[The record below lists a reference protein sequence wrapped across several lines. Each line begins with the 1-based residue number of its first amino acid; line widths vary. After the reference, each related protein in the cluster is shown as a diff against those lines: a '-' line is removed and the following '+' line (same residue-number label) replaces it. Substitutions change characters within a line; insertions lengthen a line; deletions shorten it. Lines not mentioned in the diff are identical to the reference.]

1 MKVGTDGVMLGAWTP
16 LPPVCR
22 SIWDVGSGSGLIALM
37 LAQRHGIADIQA
49 IEIDSD
55 AFGEMSQNL
64 AASPWAERLHPVE
77 GDICTM
83 AGHLPPPDLIVSN
96 PPFFANALAAPDAA
110 RNAAR
115 HEATLSF
122 DSLIDIA
129 SRCLTPE
136 GTLAMVSPADR
147 REDIEWSAAV
157 RRMNIARRTD
167 IATVEGRQPS
177 RTLWL
182 LTRRDLPTI
191 IDLQAIRTAD
201 GLYTPWY
208 RTLTEDFYTHLK

>member
-1 MKVGTDGVMLGAWTP
+1 
-16 LPPVCR
+16 
-22 SIWDVGSGSGLIALM
+22 
-37 LAQRHGIADIQA
+37 
-49 IEIDSD
+49 
-55 AFGEMSQNL
+55 
-64 AASPWAERLHPVE
+64 
-77 GDICTM
+77 
-83 AGHLPPPDLIVSN
+83 
-96 PPFFANALAAPDAA
+96 
-110 RNAAR
+110 
-115 HEATLSF
+115 
-122 DSLIDIA
+122 
-129 SRCLTPE
+129 
-136 GTLAMVSPADR
+136 MVSPADR

-167 IATVEGRQPS
+167 IATIEGRQPS